1 MALTFAPKEYR
12 ALEAAVHTNQQ
23 DALIPVGVIGAIP
36 ALDVT
41 VVDIDPVMKE
51 VATKWYDFKP
61 SPLHRIV
68 IEDGLVFVNQA
79 SDKGLKYDAI
89 LLDLC
94 INKKVAL
101 MCPIEG
107 FLTEEAISN
116 LAFITADTGVTIVNI
131 ITAKDA
137 LFEAERVFRLY
148 KQHFES
154 CILLPAGGLDRMLF
168 CFHKKEL
175 WDDNPEKLHELVVKV
190 EERTG
195 FHLRD
200 GANYI
205 ASNVE

>member
-1 MALTFAPKEYR
+1 
-12 ALEAAVHTNQQ
+12 
-23 DALIPVGVIGAIP
+23 
-36 ALDVT
+36 
-41 VVDIDPVMKE
+41 MKE
-51 VATKWYDFKP
+51 VATKWYDFQP
-61 SPLHRIV
+61 SPLHRII

-107 FLTEEAISN
+107 FLTDEAISN
-116 LAFITADTGVTIVNI
+116 LAFITADTGLLLCCFLNKTSKEKNAFAHLRLMQRISGVVIVNI

-137 LFEAERVFRLY
+137 LLEAERVLARYLE
-148 KQHFES
+148 HFES

-190 EERTG
+190 EEKTG

-200 GANYI
+200 GINYF
-205 ASNVE
+205 ASEVE

>member
-116 LAFITADTGVTIVNI
+116 LAFITADTGLLLFNRVTIVNI

-154 CILLPAGGLDRMLF
+154 CILLPAGGLDRVGSCSSIIVLINPKRFIADAVLF
-168 CFHKKEL
+168 SQ
-175 WDDNPEKLHELVVKV
+175 
-190 EERTG
+190 ERAMG
-195 FHLRD
+195 RQ
-200 GANYI
+200 
-205 ASNVE
+205 S

>member
-23 DALIPVGVIGAIP
+23 DALIPVG
-36 ALDVT
+36 LDVT

-154 CILLPAGGLDRMLF
+154 CILLPAGGLDRVGSCSSIIVLINPKRFIADAVLF
-168 CFHKKEL
+168 SQ
-175 WDDNPEKLHELVVKV
+175 
-190 EERTG
+190 ERAMG
-195 FHLRD
+195 RQ
-200 GANYI
+200 
-205 ASNVE
+205 S